1 MRFFNGFR
9 KNRNKELPGEFG
21 VTGLKQRDGVLGE
34 EFLPELRGSTG
45 RKIYAEMRD
54 NDPTIGALLSAIEL
68 MLRAVEWRVEASAS
82 DKDGLHAKWL
92 QAQLDGMVIPW
103 RDTVAEMCSAFVFGF
118 ALFEK
123 VLKRNEDGTI
133 GIERLAPRAQDS
145 IIKWEF
151 DGTGMWNAAFQRVP
165 QSGETVRLPRDQ
177 LLLIC
182 PKYQRHNPE
191 GRSLLRN
198 AYTSYYHIKRLQTIE
213 AIAIERELNGLP
225 VVYAPS
231 AALKD
236 PSVKEKLDQIARD
249 LKFNEQGGVVMP
261 SDPFMSRDGNYTGVR
276 QFEVKLLA
284 SDGTRAID
292 AGKVITRYQ
301 QDMLRAV
308 LADFLMLGAQA
319 NGSYA
324 LAANKSELFLRSL
337 EAYLQQMQMAM
348 QSAVI
353 GELWALNGFDA
364 DKMPRFVPGSVRPV
378 NLSEL
383 GGFVS
388 ALSQAGISL
397 DDEATASHL
406 RAAAKLPTKG

>member
-1 MRFFNGFR
+1 MRIFSKFQ
-9 KNRNKELPGEFG
+9 KNIKKDPAPEFG

-45 RKIYAEMRD
+45 RKVYAEMRD

-68 MLRAVEWRVEASAS
+68 MLRAVDWRCEAATG
-82 DKDGLHAKWL
+82 DADGKYAAWL
-92 QAQLDGMVIPW
+92 QSQFDNMTIPW

-123 VLKRNEDGTI
+123 VLRRNEDGTI

-145 IIKWEF
+145 IVKWEF
-151 DGTGMWNAAFQRVP
+151 DGVGMWQAAFQRPP
-165 QSGETVRLPRDQ
+165 QGIENIRLPRRS

-225 VVYAPS
+225 VVCAPS
-231 AALKD
+231 SALKD

-261 SDPFMSRDGNYTGVR
+261 SDPFMSRDGNYAGTR

-292 AGKVITRYQ
+292 AGAVITRYQ

-308 LADFLMLGAQA
+308 LADFLMLGANAQ
-319 NGSYA
+319 GSYA
-324 LAANKSELFLRSL
+324 LASNKSELFLCSL
-337 EAYLQQMQMAM
+337 EAYLQQMRD
-348 QSAVI
+348 AVQRDVVT
-353 GELWALNGFDA
+353 EL
-364 DKMPRFVPGSVRPV
+364 
-378 NLSEL
+378 
-383 GGFVS
+383 
-388 ALSQAGISL
+388 
-397 DDEATASHL
+397 
-406 RAAAKLPTKG
+406 

>member
-34 EFLPELRGSTG
+34 EFLPELRGATG

-123 VLKRNEDGTI
+123 VLKRNQDGTI

-145 IIKWEF
+145 IVKWEF
-151 DGTGMWNAAFQRVP
+151 DGTGMWNAAFQRLP
-165 QSGETVRLPRDQ
+165 QSGGTVRLPHDR

-236 PSVKEKLDQIARD
+236 SSVKEKLDQIARD

-261 SDPFMSRDGNYTGVR
+261 SDPFMSRDGNYSGTR

-308 LADFLMLGAQA
+308 LADFLMLGEPYQGRTLSLWVAAIDLQTRALIGVPYLVFKGRMDVMEILETGETCDITLSCENMLIDLDRPRLRYYTAEDQA
-319 NGSYA
+319 IDFPGD
-324 LAANKSELFLRSL
+324 R
-337 EAYLQQMQMAM
+337 
-348 QSAVI
+348 
-353 GELWALNGFDA
+353 GFD
-364 DKMPRFVPGSVRPV
+364 MVPALQEAAVKW
-378 NLSEL
+378 
-383 GGFVS
+383 GG
-388 ALSQAGISL
+388 
-397 DDEATASHL
+397 
-406 RAAAKLPTKG
+406 